1 MPRPRKFRISDEA
14 VFETILQLC
23 AASWPD
29 ETVRPEEIAM
39 TLHET
44 EWQALTKRIRLA
56 VKQLAE
62 AGHVQILRKGKPVPP
77 DDFKGIYRVQLSDAF
92 WDASD
97 SSSEELATPVE

>member
-1 MPRPRKFRISDEA
+1 MPKPRKFRISDEA
-14 VFETILQLC
+14 VIETILQLC

-39 TLHET
+39 TLHEQ

-62 AGHVQILRKGKPVPP
+62 AGHVQILRKGKPADP
-77 DDFKGIYRVQLSDAF
+77 DDFKGVYRVCLAESF
-92 WDASD
+92 WDTP
-97 SSSEELATPVE
+97 SEELSIPVE

>member
-1 MPRPRKFRISDEA
+1 MPKPRKFRISDEA

-39 TLHET
+39 TLHEA

-62 AGHVQILRKGKPVPP
+62 AGHIQILRKGKSADPA
-77 DDFKGIYRVQLSDAF
+77 DFKGVYRVRLADSF
-92 WDASD
+92 WHD
-97 SSSEELATPVE
+97 SSEELAKPAE

>member
-1 MPRPRKFRISDEA
+1 MPKPRKFRISDEA
-14 VFETILQLC
+14 MFETILQLC

-39 TLHET
+39 TLHEV

-62 AGHVQILRKGKPVPP
+62 AGHVQILRKGKPAEP
-77 DDFKGIYRVQLSDAF
+77 DDFKGVYRVRLADSF
-92 WDASD
+92 WSD
-97 SSSEELATPVE
+97 SFDESATQVE

>member
-1 MPRPRKFRISDEA
+1 M
-14 VFETILQLC
+14 C

-29 ETVRPEEIAM
+29 ETVRPEDIAI
-39 TLHET
+39 TLHEV

-77 DDFKGIYRVQLSDAF
+77 DDFKGVYRVRLADSF
-92 WDASD
+92 WHDPA
-97 SSSEELATPVE
+97 VEAVRPAE